1 MKTKHIILIT
11 TIVIVVFGVLIGS
24 YWYSSV
30 QAEIR
35 LRNLANAEIQKVEI
49 IHDEVFKV
57 ISQNVQ
63 VTDKFKKDFEEIYTK
78 IMEGRYSG
86 NSRDESLMLW
96 MKENNPQYS
105 TELYLKLMID
115 IEVLRNKFS
124 VQQIKI
130 QDIIREHNNLI
141 QDPIKSFFIK
151 NIEPIEYIV
160 ISNTVTKDV
169 VEKRIDD
176 NINLF

>member
-1 MKTKHIILIT
+1 MKTKHLILIIF
-11 TIVIVVFGVLIGS
+11 TIVIVFGSLIAG
-24 YWYSSV
+24 YWYNNI
-30 QAEIR
+30 QTEIQ
-35 LRNLANAEIQKVEI
+35 LRNLAAAEIQKVEI

-57 ISQNVQ
+57 ISQDAQ
-63 VTDKFKKDFEEIYTK
+63 VTDKFKKDFEDIYTK

-105 TELYLKLMID
+105 TELYLKLMVD

-124 VQQIKI
+124 VQQVKV

-141 QDPIKSFFIK
+141 QDPIKSLFIK
-151 NIEPIEYIV
+151 NKEPIEYVV
-160 ISNTVTKDV
+160 ISSTITKDV
-169 VEKRIDD
+169 IEKRVDD
-176 NINLF
+176 NIDLF